1 MKKKKQLLKV
11 FNLTMAAAMVST
23 PVLSNIY
30 TVSAKEQTVDTTK
43 KKTKK
48 QVVYEDGVYDEW
60 KGQNVQEGDSSK
72 VEDGWLHIVSAPGD
86 RNNPGTNPYM
96 TVNPN
101 TFDFTKEGYFEFTMK
116 SNNENT
122 NIDNSDRFGIYLGY
136 NTDHN
141 GMYIGYDNGGWFW
154 QKYKDGNGDWYQ
166 GTREAAPKK
175 GVEYKVRVEWT
186 SDHKMS
192 FKLNDK
198 VIFDKEDFSGI
209 FASMGNQIAIKA
221 GSWGNSGSNILLKD
235 IHYPGQ
241 KEAEKVN
248 VTGKIL
254 DAEGNAIKDALVKAG
269 SESVKTDIS
278 GNFEVSLQPGTY
290 MVSVSAQ
297 GYETYTDEIT
307 VGRDGLNL
315 GEIKLTKAPELVTET
330 LSTPYMDVSINK
342 NFPSVQK
349 YVMKEGDLKNKTFY
363 GQTSNINTIRINGED
378 IKLSA
383 DDVQFTV
390 NEGKTQAT
398 YKMHVYNNKLNKEER
413 TIDADI
419 TAVLSVKDDALSFEI
434 IDVKNKLDEKY
445 IDEKTGKHIYAIQSI
460 EIPNHSLISV
470 NSDQKGANLKGAAM
484 SSNTTISGDEYIEV
498 NDKTAFGN
506 RDYMYAF
513 ISNNEM
519 SAGLWSNAENE
530 GRAVSVGVS
539 GGSHNTR
546 VMATTEE
553 KDGHVSL
560 GLSSTKWYW
569 HREEKDSK
577 GKWHLVEE
585 TANPQAKITI
595 AGNINGDNEID
606 WQDGAV
612 AFRDIMHNPY
622 KSEDVPE
629 LVSYRIAMNFGGQAQ
644 NPFLTTL
651 DNVKRVAM
659 HTDGLGQSVLLK
671 GYGNE
676 GHDSGHPDYADIGQ
690 RIGGEKDMNTLM
702 EKGAEYGARFGI
714 HVNAGEMYPEAKA
727 FNEDLVRRDA
737 NGNLRYGWNWI
748 DQGIGIDSVYDLG
761 TGSREKRFDE
771 LEEKVGQKLDF
782 VYVDIW
788 GNKTGGSDDSWQT
801 RKLSKEIN
809 DNGWRMATEWG
820 SANEYDSTFQHW
832 ATDLTYG
839 GFMLKG
845 ENSEVMRFLRNH
857 QKDSWVGDYPSYE
870 GAAIAPL
877 LGGYNMKDFEGWQGR
892 NDYDAYIKNIY
903 THDLT
908 TKFIQH
914 YEIVDWEDGKSF
926 TATNP
931 DGKPYTWTPEMKIT
945 LKDGKDTLV
954 LERGSDDPND
964 PAYRDRTMTLN
975 GKVISKGAVSRG
987 DTGAKGTE
995 TYLLPWFWDAKTGDP
1010 VKSEDEKLYHWN
1022 TQGGTSEWDLPDS
1035 WKDLKDVKVYK
1046 LTDLGKTEEK
1056 TVPVKNGKI
1065 TLEAESEVPYV
1076 VYKGEKGNL
1085 DITWSEGMHIV
1096 DAGFNSGH
1104 FDAWTKQ
1111 GSGKAEIAKSQYS
1124 NPMMKLSGEV
1134 SMTQTLT
1141 DLTPG
1146 KQYAVLV
1153 GVDNRSDA
1161 KAKMTVKSGDKVLDS
1176 NYTTR
1181 SIAKNYV
1188 KAYTHS
1194 NASATVDGS
1203 SYFQHMYVHFT
1214 APQSGEVT
1222 LTLSRDAGE
1231 GATYFDDVRIV
1242 ENEAKNITKNADGE
1256 VVKFEQDFE
1265 NNVQG
1270 IYPFV
1275 VSGSEGVEDNRIHLS
1290 ELHAPYTQAG
1300 WDVKKMDDVLDG
1312 NWSVK
1317 INGLT
1322 QGNTLIYQ
1330 TVPQNIHF
1338 EPGVT
1343 YKVSFDYQSGSDDIY
1358 AVAIGNGEYD
1368 SSKVELKNLKK
1379 ALGEDGHFEFELTGA
1394 LNGDS
1399 WFGIQSTSTAPDL
1412 QGTSDAASNFGGY
1425 KDFVLDNLKVE
1436 RVKSKEYT
1444 KEETQSKLDEISAE
1458 GKYERENFSDA
1469 AWEMYQ
1475 KTLIDVRVMLTK
1487 DGADSEDFTRAYQI
1501 LSALEAYMKTAPGT
1515 ETESK
1520 YDLDVNSYEVSA
1532 GSEHKNNDTEG
1543 PTQLAQDGNKNT
1555 IWHTEWSYDAIGNQT
1570 AYYTFDLKK
1579 PTTINGLRYLPRT
1592 GGANVNG
1599 KIKDY
1604 EIVITAQ
1611 DEVGKSSSTKVEG
1624 TFETSGVW
1632 QKASFK
1638 AIDNVVSVQL
1648 KVKSSTGQSAG
1659 EVNKYA
1665 SAAELRLTTK
1675 IDDQGGTEIPV
1686 DKSELTA
1693 YVETVENQLKG
1704 LHKEDYT
1711 VESWNLLQTKLQ
1723 EAKNILDNKDATAYD
1738 VALAIANLE
1747 TAFDGLT
1754 RVNVPSVDKTAL
1766 NDLIKRA
1773 DLIDTTRYT
1782 EESVNV
1788 FKKALAEAKE
1798 INADENATQ
1807 EKVDGAKTSLE
1818 KAMNG
1823 LQLKEET
1830 NVDKTAL
1837 MDKLS
1842 TALRLDSKY
1851 YTPESWKVLENA
1863 IANAQKVIDN
1873 EKATQKE
1880 VNEAYAALDKA
1891 ITSLVLKEQGT
1902 LPEQKPEKPS
1912 SGDKDSSIENK
1923 DDVKTGVESNTKG
1936 LLAFALLSGGAIVSL
1951 LKKRRKLND

>member
-43 KKTKK
+43 KKTQK

-136 NTDHN
+136 NTDQN

-186 SDHKMS
+186 ADHKMS

-198 VIFDKEDFSGI
+198 VIFDNEDFSGI

-434 IDVKNKLDEKY
+434 TDVKNKLNEEYTDEN
-445 IDEKTGKHIYAIQSI
+445 GKHIYAIQSI

-498 NDKTAFGN
+498 NDKTASGN

-577 GKWHLVEE
+577 GEWHLVEE

-771 LEEKVGQKLDF
+771 LEEKVGQNLDF

-788 GNKTGGSDDSWQT
+788 GNQTGGSDDSWQT

-839 GFMLKG
+839 GYTLKG

-857 QKDSWVGDYPSYE
+857 QKDSWVGDYPNYG

-1146 KQYAVLV
+1146 QQYAVLV

-1203 SYFQHMYVHFT
+1203 SYFQHMYVYFT
-1214 APQSGEVT
+1214 APQSGDVT

-1317 INGLT
+1317 VNGLT
-1322 QGNTLIYQ
+1322 QKNNLIYQ
-1330 TVPQNIHF
+1330 TIPQNFRF
-1338 EPGVT
+1338 EPGKK
-1343 YKVSFDYQSGSDDIY
+1343 YKVSFDYQTGSEGTY
-1358 AVAIGNGEYD
+1358 AVAVGNGEYNGN
-1368 SSKVELKNLKK
+1368 VALNELPMSM
-1379 ALGEDGHFEFELTGA
+1379 GENKDGHYTTEII
-1394 LNGDS
+1394 GDAS
-1399 WFGIQSTSTAPDL
+1399 GQTWFGIYSTNKAPDL
-1412 QGTSDAASNFGGY
+1412 QGTSGSAANFGGY
-1425 KDFVLDNLKVE
+1425 KEIVLDNVVIE
-1436 RVKSKEYT
+1436 QVKETINESSLNDLIKE
-1444 KEETQSKLDEISAE
+1444 A
-1458 GKYERENFSDA
+1458 
-1469 AWEMYQ
+1469 
-1475 KTLIDVRVMLTK
+1475 
-1487 DGADSEDFTRAYQI
+1487 
-1501 LSALEAYMKTAPGT
+1501 
-1515 ETESK
+1515 ESK
-1520 YDLDVNSYEVSA
+1520 YNKADYEPEVWNAFQKEIAKARVALDKDNVTQKDIEEAFYALRGAMVRMDKSA
-1532 GSEHKNNDTEG
+1532 GVDASDDSRDIATDGMKATAGNEQATSGNEG
-1543 PTQLAQDGNKNT
+1543 PAKNVLDGDDGT
-1555 IWHTEWSYDAIGNQT
+1555 IWHTSWGGTAQTNQWIDI
-1570 AYYTFDLKK
+1570 ALKE
-1579 PTTINGLRYLPRT
+1579 PTTVAGLRMLPRSS
-1592 GGANVNG
+1592 GNNG
-1599 KIKDY
+1599 VITEAEIWVKTKDNKDY
-1604 EIVITAQ
+1604 QKVKDAAF
-1611 DEVGKSSSTKVEG
+1611 GTKG
-1624 TFETSGVW
+1624 W
-1632 QKASFK
+1632 Q
-1638 AIDNVVSVQL
+1638 AIDFDAVEDVTNVKIQPT
-1648 KVKSSTGQSAG
+1648 KTIGDAA
-1659 EVNKYA
+1659 NKYA
-1665 SAAELRLTTK
+1665 SAAEIRLMSEK
-1675 IDDQGGTEIPV
+1675 IDQPIVV
-1686 DKSELTA
+1686 DKSG
-1693 YVETVENQLKG
+1693 LKAAIDDAKK
-1704 LHKEDYT
+1704 LNEKDYT
-1711 VESWNLLQTKLQ
+1711 PDSWKVLEEKLEKAEVVMKDDNATDYDVLL
-1723 EAKNILDNKDATAYD
+1723 ATANLSEAIQ
-1738 VALAIANLE
+1738 ALDPIKE
-1747 TAFDGLT
+1747 PG
-1754 RVNVPSVDKTAL
+1754 PGEVDKTAL

-1807 EKVDGAKTSLE
+1807 EKVDSAKTSLE

-1851 YTPESWKVLENA
+1851 YTPESWKVLEDA

-1936 LLAFALLSGGAIVSL
+1936 LLAFALLSGGAIISL